1 MSIPYPMPSY
11 HFMVEWGGSRTGFK
25 EVSGLNI
32 IHEVVEYREGGSPVD
47 SSIKMPGRTR
57 YDNIILK
64 RGIVK
69 GDNNF
74 FEWMKTKQN
83 SQIERRDLSIRLLDE
98 KHSPI
103 MVWKVKG
110 AFPVKLIGPEL
121 SADGNE
127 VAIESIELA
136 HEGIK
141 ISKQ

>member
-1 MSIPYPMPSY
+1 
-11 HFMVEWGGSRTGFK
+11 
-25 EVSGLNI
+25 
-32 IHEVVEYREGGSPVD
+32 
-47 SSIKMPGRTR
+47 MPGRTR

-69 GDNNF
+69 GDNDF

-83 SQIERRDLSIRLLDE
+83 SQIKRRDLSIRLLDE

-136 HEGIK
+136 HEGIT
-141 ISKQ
+141 IETL